1 MRRIVPETRTRARRL
16 RKDSTDTEGAL
27 WNLIRNRQL
36 LGYKFRRQVPVV
48 KYIADFVCLERRL
61 IIELDGGQYQEQT
74 DYDAGRTRCLE
85 SQGFM
90 VIRFWNSEVLG
101 NPEGVQ
107 QAILTALKEVA

>member
-1 MRRIVPETRTRARRL
+1 MRRIVLETRTRARRL
-16 RKDSTDTEGAL
+16 RKDSTDAESAL

-36 LGYKFRRQVPVV
+36 LGYKFRRQVPVG
-48 KYIADFVCLERRL
+48 KYIADFACLERML
-61 IIELDGGQYQEQT
+61 VVELDGGQHQEQA
-74 DYDAGRTRCLE
+74 DYDAGRTLWLE

-107 QAILTALKEVA
+107 QAILTALKEVT